1 METQPNWLTSI
12 DRIVDMGLSH
22 GLAQRTTE
30 DEAFNGRTICLNG
43 RHVLNFALCSYLGLE
58 QDSRLKRGTIDAVT
72 RYGTQFAISRTYMS
86 ATPYT
91 ELEAQLEELFGGHVL
106 AAPTTTLGHIAAL
119 PVLIQK
125 GDAII
130 IDQMAHNS
138 MQTAAKLLQA
148 EGVPVETLLHCNL
161 ELLEERIIALGKRYR
176 HIWYLTDGIYSM
188 FGDRAPVKELGT
200 LLNRYEQ
207 LHLYF
212 DDAHGMSWIG
222 KHGRGYVLDCL
233 PIQERMVVATS
244 LCKAY
249 AAGGGALIFP
259 NAQMHRHVK
268 NCGGPMIFSGPIQP
282 PMLGAAIASAR
293 IHLSLEI
300 DCLQQELQDRIALCN
315 RLLKVYEIPV
325 GCSSQSPIFYIKLG
339 LPHVAGQMAKYLLDE
354 GFYTN
359 HAVYPAVS
367 RRKSGIRFTLTRHLS
382 FDDIHGLIAAI
393 ARNLPKV
400 LEKSPE
406 RKQKN
411 VFRHNKYQ
419 TAEVAT
425 LYTSI

>member
-1 METQPNWLTSI
+1 MTSQSGISTETQPDWVSTI

-22 GLAQRTTE
+22 GLVQRTTE
-30 DEAFNGRTICLNG
+30 DEVFNGRNICLNG
-43 RHVLNFALCSYLGLE
+43 RQVLNFALCSYLGLE
-58 QDSRLKRGTIDAVT
+58 QDARLKQGTIDAVS
-72 RYGTQFAISRTYMS
+72 RYGTQFAISRAYMS

-91 ELEAQLEELFGGHVL
+91 ELEAQLKELFGGYVL
-106 AAPTTTLGHIAAL
+106 ATPTTTLGHIAAL

-138 MQTAAKLLQA
+138 MQTAAKLVQA
-148 EGVPVETLLHCNL
+148 EGVPVEIILHGNL
-161 ELLEERIIALGKRYR
+161 ELLEERITMLSKQYR
-176 HIWYLTDGIYSM
+176 HVWYLTDGVYSM
-188 FGDRAPVKELGT
+188 FGDLAPVHELAG

-212 DDAHGMSWIG
+212 DDAHGMSWTG
-222 KHGRGYVLDCL
+222 KHGRGYVLDRL

-249 AAGGGALIFP
+249 AAAGGALILP
-259 NAQMHRHVK
+259 NALMHKHVK

-282 PMLGAAIASAR
+282 PMLGAALASAR
-293 IHLSLEI
+293 IHLSPEI
-300 DCLQQELQDRIALCN
+300 NSLQQELQERIALCN
-315 RLLKVYEIPV
+315 RLLKTHEIPV
-325 GCSSQSPIFYIKLG
+325 ACSSESPIFYIKLG
-339 LPHVAGQMAKYLLDE
+339 LPDVAGSMAKHLLDD

-382 FDDIHGLIAAI
+382 AEDIQSLVEAI

-400 LEKSPE
+400 LDAKPKK
-406 RKQKN
+406 R
-411 VFRHNKYQ
+411 
-419 TAEVAT
+419 AENC
-425 LYTSI
+425 I

>member
-1 METQPNWLTSI
+1 M
-12 DRIVDMGLSH
+12 
-22 GLAQRTTE
+22 
-30 DEAFNGRTICLNG
+30 
-43 RHVLNFALCSYLGLE
+43 
-58 QDSRLKRGTIDAVT
+58 
-72 RYGTQFAISRTYMS
+72 
-86 ATPYT
+86 
-91 ELEAQLEELFGGHVL
+91 
-106 AAPTTTLGHIAAL
+106 
-119 PVLIQK
+119 
-125 GDAII
+125 
-130 IDQMAHNS
+130 
-138 MQTAAKLLQA
+138 QA
-148 EGVPVETLLHCNL
+148 EGVPVETLLHGNL
-161 ELLEERIIALGKRYR
+161 ELLEERIQTLSKQYR
-176 HIWYLTDGIYSM
+176 HVWYLTDGVYSM
-188 FGDRAPVKELGT
+188 FGDLAPVNGLSK

-293 IHLSLEI
+293 IHLSPEI
-300 DCLQQELQDRIALCN
+300 SLLQRELQNRIALCN
-315 RLLKVYEIPV
+315 RLLKAYDIPV
-325 GCSSQSPIFYIKLG
+325 ACSSQSPIFYIKLG
-339 LPHVAGQMAKYLLDE
+339 LPEVAGEMAKYLLDD

-382 FDDIHGLIAAI
+382 AEDIHGLVEAI
-393 ARNLPKV
+393 ARNLPRAMETKT
-400 LEKSPE
+400 
-406 RKQKN
+406 RKG
-411 VFRHNKYQ
+411 
-419 TAEVAT
+419 
-425 LYTSI
+425 S

>member
-1 METQPNWLTSI
+1 METRPNWIPAI
-12 DRIVDMGLSH
+12 DQIVDMGLSH

-30 DEAFNGRTICLNG
+30 DDAFNGRTICLNG

-58 QDSRLKRGTIDAVT
+58 QDFRLKQGTIDAAT

-91 ELEAQLEELFGGHVL
+91 ELETQLEKIYGGLVL
-106 AAPTTTLGHIAAL
+106 ATPTTTLGHIAAL

-130 IDQMAHNS
+130 IDQLAHNS
-138 MQTAAKLLQA
+138 MQTAVKLVQA
-148 EGVPVETLLHCNL
+148 EGVPVETLLHGNL
-161 ELLEERIIALGKRYR
+161 ELLEERISALSKQYR
-176 HIWYLTDGIYSM
+176 HIWYLTDGVYSM
-188 FGDRAPVKELGT
+188 FGDLAPVNELGK

-222 KHGRGYVLDCL
+222 EHGRGYVLDCL

-259 NAQMHRHVK
+259 NEQMHRHVK

-293 IHLSLEI
+293 IHLSSEI
-300 DCLQQELQDRIALCN
+300 YRLQLELQDRIALCN
-315 RLLKVYEIPV
+315 RLLKIYEIPV
-325 GCSSQSPIFYIKLG
+325 ACRSQSPIFYIKIG
-339 LPHVAGQMAKYLLDE
+339 HPYIAGDMAKYLLDQ

-382 FDDIHGLIAAI
+382 FEDIYSLIETI
-393 ARNLPKV
+393 ARILPKFV
-400 LEKSPE
+400 QKGSRNRTEKCVP
-406 RKQKN
+406 
-411 VFRHNKYQ
+411 
-419 TAEVAT
+419 
-425 LYTSI
+425 L

>member
-1 METQPNWLTSI
+1 METQPDWTTAI
-12 DRIVDMGLSH
+12 DQIVDMGLSH

-30 DEAFNGRTICLNG
+30 DTAFNGRTICLNG
-43 RHVLNFALCSYLGLE
+43 KHVLNFALCSYLGLE
-58 QDSRLKRGTIDAVT
+58 QDARLKQGTIDAVN
-72 RYGTQFAISRTYMS
+72 RYGTQFALSRTYMS
-86 ATPYT
+86 ATPYA
-91 ELEAQLEELFGGHVL
+91 ELEAQLEKLFGSHVL
-106 AAPTTTLGHIAAL
+106 ATPTTTLGHIAAL

-138 MQTAAKLLQA
+138 IQTAAKLAQA

-161 ELLEERIIALGKRYR
+161 ELLEERISELSKQYR
-176 HIWYLTDGIYSM
+176 HIWYLTDGVYSM
-188 FGDRAPVKELGT
+188 FGDLAPVKELGE

-212 DDAHGMSWIG
+212 DDAHGMSWAGENG
-222 KHGRGYVLDCL
+222 KGYVLDNL

-249 AAGGGALIFP
+249 GAGGGALIFP
-259 NAQMHRHVK
+259 NERMHRHVK

-293 IHLSLEI
+293 IHLSSEI
-300 DCLQQELQDRIALCN
+300 YRLQIELQDRIALCN
-315 RLLKVYEIPV
+315 RLLKIYEVPIA
-325 GCSSQSPIFYIKLG
+325 CSSQSPIFYIKVGHPFL
-339 LPHVAGQMAKYLLDE
+339 AGDMAKCLLDE

-382 FDDIHGLIAAI
+382 FEDIHGLVSTI
-393 ARNLPKV
+393 ARILPKFREARSKKKT
-400 LEKSPE
+400 EKCMS
-406 RKQKN
+406 
-411 VFRHNKYQ
+411 
-419 TAEVAT
+419 
-425 LYTSI
+425 S

>member
-1 METQPNWLTSI
+1 MKTQPDWTSAI
-12 DRIVDMGLSH
+12 DQIVDMGLNH

-30 DEAFNGRTICLNG
+30 DQAFNGRTICING

-58 QDSRLKRGTIDAVT
+58 LDARLKQGTIDAVT

-91 ELEAQLEELFGGHVL
+91 ELEAQLEKIFGSHVL
-106 AAPTTTLGHIAAL
+106 ATPTTTLGHIAAL
-119 PVLIQK
+119 PVLIHK

-138 MQTAAKLLQA
+138 MQTAAKLVQA
-148 EGVPVETLLHCNL
+148 DGVPVETLLHCNL
-161 ELLEERIIALGKRYR
+161 ELLEERIIQLSKQYR
-176 HIWYLTDGIYSM
+176 HVWYLTDGVYSM
-188 FGDRAPVKELGT
+188 FGDLAPVKELGK
-200 LLNRYEQ
+200 LLNRHEQ

-212 DDAHGMSWIG
+212 DDAHGMSWTGEHG
-222 KHGRGYVLDCL
+222 KGYVLDNL

-249 AAGGGALIFP
+249 GAGGGALIFP
-259 NAQMHRHVK
+259 NERMHRRVK

-293 IHLSLEI
+293 IHLSSEI
-300 DCLQQELQDRIALCN
+300 NRLQIELQDRIALCN
-315 RLLKVYEIPV
+315 RLLKIYEIPIA
-325 GCSSQSPIFYIKLG
+325 CSSQSPIFYIKIGHPYL
-339 LPHVAGQMAKYLLDE
+339 AGDMAKYLLDE

-367 RRKSGIRFTLTRHLS
+367 RRKSGIRFTITRHLS
-382 FDDIHGLIAAI
+382 FEDIYGLVSAI
-393 ARNLPKV
+393 ARILPKFR
-400 LEKSPE
+400 ETSS
-406 RKQKN
+406 RKKMVQC
-411 VFRHNKYQ
+411 
-419 TAEVAT
+419 TP
-425 LYTSI
+425 

>member
-1 METQPNWLTSI
+1 METQPNWVTTI
-12 DRIVDMGLSH
+12 EGIVDMGLSH
-22 GLAQRTTE
+22 GLVQRTTE
-30 DEAFNGRTICLNG
+30 DEVFNGRTICLNG

-58 QDSRLKRGTIDAVT
+58 LDARLKQGTIDAVT
-72 RYGTQFAISRTYMS
+72 RYGTQFAISRAYMS
-86 ATPYT
+86 ATPYA
-91 ELEAQLEELFGGHVL
+91 ELETLLDELFEGHVL
-106 AAPTTTLGHIAAL
+106 ATPTTTLGHIAAL

-130 IDQMAHNS
+130 IDQMSHNS
-138 MQTAAKLLQA
+138 VQTAVKLVQTD
-148 EGVPVETLLHCNL
+148 GVPVEILLHGNL
-161 ELLEERIIALGKRYR
+161 ELLEERIIALSKQYR
-176 HIWYLTDGIYSM
+176 HVWYLTDGVYSM
-188 FGDRAPVKELGT
+188 FGDLAPVKELGQ
-200 LLNRYEQ
+200 LLIRYEQ

-244 LCKAY
+244 LCKGY

-293 IHLSLEI
+293 IHLSPEI
-300 DCLQQELQDRIALCN
+300 VLLQRELQDRIALCN
-315 RLLKVYEIPV
+315 RLLKAYDIPV
-325 GCSSQSPIFYIKLG
+325 ACSSQSPIFYVKLG
-339 LPHVAGQMAKYLLDE
+339 LTEVAGEMAKYLLDD

-382 FDDIHGLIAAI
+382 TEDIHGLIEAI
-393 ARNLPKV
+393 ARNLPRV
-400 LEKSPE
+400 LKTKPRKGAEKQDS
-406 RKQKN
+406 
-411 VFRHNKYQ
+411 
-419 TAEVAT
+419 
-425 LYTSI
+425 L

>member
-1 METQPNWLTSI
+1 MKTQPDWTSAI
-12 DRIVDMGLSH
+12 DQIVDMGLSH

-30 DEAFNGRTICLNG
+30 DPAFNGRTICLNG

-58 QDSRLKRGTIDAVT
+58 QDARLKQGTIDAVT
-72 RYGTQFAISRTYMS
+72 RYGTQFAISRAYMS

-91 ELEAQLEELFGGHVL
+91 ELEAQLEKLFGSRVL
-106 AAPTTTLGHIAAL
+106 ATPTTTLGHIAAL

-138 MQTAAKLLQA
+138 MQTAAKLVQA

-161 ELLEERIIALGKRYR
+161 ELLEERIIELSKRHR
-176 HIWYLTDGIYSM
+176 HIWYLTDGVYSM
-188 FGDRAPVKELGT
+188 FGDLAPVKELGA
-200 LLNRYEQ
+200 LLSRYEQ

-212 DDAHGMSWIG
+212 DDAHGMSWTG
-222 KHGRGYVLDCL
+222 EHGRGYVLDNL

-259 NAQMHRHVK
+259 NERMHRRVK

-293 IHLSLEI
+293 IHLSSEMSR
-300 DCLQQELQDRIALCN
+300 LQDELQDRIALCN
-315 RLLKVYEIPV
+315 RLLKIYEIPV
-325 GCSSQSPIFYIKLG
+325 ACSSHSPIFYIKIGHPYL
-339 LPHVAGQMAKYLLDE
+339 AGDMAKYLLDE

-382 FDDIHGLIAAI
+382 FEDIHGLVSTV
-393 ARNLPKV
+393 ARILPKFRRTSSRKKT
-400 LEKSPE
+400 EKCLP
-406 RKQKN
+406 
-411 VFRHNKYQ
+411 
-419 TAEVAT
+419 
-425 LYTSI
+425 L

>member
-1 METQPNWLTSI
+1 MESQPDWITTI
-12 DRIVDMGLSH
+12 DRIVNRGLSH
-22 GLAQRTTE
+22 GLVQRTTE
-30 DEAFNGRTICLNG
+30 DEVFNGRTICLNG
-43 RHVLNFALCSYLGLE
+43 RHMLNFALCSYLGLE
-58 QDSRLKRGTIDAVT
+58 LDSRLKQGTIDAVN
-72 RYGTQFAISRTYMS
+72 RYGTQFAISRAYMS
-86 ATPYT
+86 ATPYM
-91 ELEAQLEELFGGHVL
+91 ELEAQFEKLFGSHVL
-106 AAPTTTLGHIAAL
+106 ATPTTTLGHIAAL

-138 MQTAAKLLQA
+138 MQTAAKLVQA
-148 EGVPVETLLHCNL
+148 EGVPVETLLHGNL
-161 ELLEERIIALGKRYR
+161 ELLEERINVLSKQYR
-176 HIWYLTDGIYSM
+176 HVWYLTDGVYSM
-188 FGDRAPVKELGT
+188 FGDMAPVHELGN

-268 NCGGPMIFSGPIQP
+268 NCGSPIIFSGPIQP
-282 PMLGAAIASAR
+282 PMLGAALASAR
-293 IHLSLEI
+293 IHLSPEI
-300 DCLQQELQDRIALCN
+300 DNLQQELQDRIALCN
-315 RLLKVYEIPV
+315 RLLKTYDIPV
-325 GCSSQSPIFYIKLG
+325 ACSSRSPIFYIKLG
-339 LPHVAGQMAKYLLDE
+339 LPDVAGEMAKYLLDD

-382 FDDIHGLIAAI
+382 AEDIHSLIDAI

-400 LEKSPE
+400 LKTKPKNGTEKCVPS
-406 RKQKN
+406 
-411 VFRHNKYQ
+411 
-419 TAEVAT
+419 
-425 LYTSI
+425 

>member
-1 METQPNWLTSI
+1 MTIQSGIFFMETQPTWLTHI
-12 DRIVDMGLSH
+12 DRIINMGLSH

-30 DEAFNGRTICLNG
+30 NEVFNGRTICLNG

-58 QDSRLKRGTIDAVT
+58 LDARLKQGTIDAAT
-72 RYGTQFAISRTYMS
+72 RYGTQFAISRAYMS
-86 ATPYT
+86 ATPYA
-91 ELEAQLEELFGGHVL
+91 ELETLLEELFESHVL
-106 AAPTTTLGHIAAL
+106 ATPTTTLGHIAAL

-130 IDQMAHNS
+130 IDQMSHNS
-138 MQTAAKLLQA
+138 VQTAAKLVQA
-148 EGVPVETLLHCNL
+148 DGVPVEILLHGNL
-161 ELLEERIIALGKRYR
+161 ELLEERIITLSKQYR
-176 HIWYLTDGIYSM
+176 HVWYLTDGVYSM
-188 FGDRAPVKELGT
+188 FGDLAPVKELGR

-212 DDAHGMSWIG
+212 DDAHGMSWTG

-244 LCKAY
+244 LCKGY

-293 IHLSLEI
+293 IHLSPEI
-300 DCLQQELQDRIALCN
+300 VLLQQELQGRIALCN
-315 RLLKVYEIPV
+315 RLLKAYDIPV
-325 GCSSQSPIFYIKLG
+325 ACSSQSPIFYVTLG
-339 LPHVAGQMAKYLLDE
+339 LTEVAGEMAKYLLDD

-359 HAVYPAVS
+359 HAIYPTVS

-382 FDDIHGLIAAI
+382 TEDIHGLIKAI
-393 ARNLPKV
+393 ARNIPRV
-400 LEKSPE
+400 LKTKSRME
-406 RKQKN
+406 
-411 VFRHNKYQ
+411 
-419 TAEVAT
+419 
-425 LYTSI
+425 LSIP